1 MDYDN
6 YSIAYVIK
14 KILQN
19 NDESIKIQEYLDYCY
34 KNNKKFDFNFVKND
48 DFLKLKK
55 SVIYEVEKRII
66 KAMPII
72 EYYQNNDIP
81 NKIKLDL
88 SSYNYIV
95 SKYKNYNE
103 IKSELDLNELNYQL
117 INFLNTNNQDS
128 NKITSLF
135 KIFCFIKDKNITD
148 EKWINEYDQMVN
160 HFDKLSLDT
169 INIFLEKIQFEVIND
184 SIEKDSNL
192 VIPTLTIPPL
202 TIKNNEEEVLYNVIE
217 KNA

>member
-1 MDYDN
+1 
-6 YSIAYVIK
+6 
-14 KILQN
+14 
-19 NDESIKIQEYLDYCY
+19 
-34 KNNKKFDFNFVKND
+34 
-48 DFLKLKK
+48 
-55 SVIYEVEKRII
+55 
-66 KAMPII
+66 MPII